1 MNDTGKVG
9 CYVVILL
16 LMGVF
21 YVCVHIAEFL
31 IKYFTSWQI
40 LFGGFA
46 IIALVFMAIALYA
59 EHFKLPPRDNKY
71 ATLSYE
77 KKKKLPRFKFYK
89 IFWGVLFWLGIGL
102 CILSCTCDL
111 TSMEVVT
118 THETKEWNAKN
129 IPIPYLKD
137 RTQYVSNPDTVITQA
152 TVNSMNEILGKLESE
167 CGIQS
172 IVVIVNHVE
181 NADVFRVAQD
191 LGNNYGV
198 GNKETNRGLV
208 IVVAFKDRKYFIAP
222 GQGLEADLTDAEC
235 SRLARTY
242 LTPFMKA
249 DNPDGG
255 MFELVNATY
264 SLLKGKELPA
274 EPDAN
279 KLALGAKQNDEDW
292 DFGAW
297 IFTIL
302 IFWIGCYAGLN
313 EKFRWILLSSLGGT
327 GYTGFGRDRAGSGG
341 SWGSGWGGGGSF

>member
-59 EHFKLPPRDNKY
+59 EHFKLPPRYNKY

-181 NADVFRVAQD
+181 M
-191 LGNNYGV
+191 
-198 GNKETNRGLV
+198 
-208 IVVAFKDRKYFIAP
+208 P
-222 GQGLEADLTDAEC
+222 MC
-235 SRLARTY
+235 SEWRR
-242 LTPFMKA
+242 
-249 DNPDGG
+249 
-255 MFELVNATY
+255 
-264 SLLKGKELPA
+264 
-274 EPDAN
+274 
-279 KLALGAKQNDEDW
+279 
-292 DFGAW
+292 
-297 IFTIL
+297 I
-302 IFWIGCYAGLN
+302 
-313 EKFRWILLSSLGGT
+313 
-327 GYTGFGRDRAGSGG
+327 
-341 SWGSGWGGGGSF
+341 